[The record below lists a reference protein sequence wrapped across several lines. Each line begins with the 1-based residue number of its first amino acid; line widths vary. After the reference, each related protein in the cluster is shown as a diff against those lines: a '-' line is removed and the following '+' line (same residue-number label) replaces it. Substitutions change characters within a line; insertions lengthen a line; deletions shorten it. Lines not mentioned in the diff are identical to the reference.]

1 MVSNN
6 NNTSQKKLNRFTP
19 KKRVSSA
26 EKSTLMRPSILL
38 TGAGLIALAAAIG
51 WLSLFTK
58 TNDVRV
64 SIKNI
69 EVADDGATQLT
80 GARYKGTTK
89 TGKTYEITATT
100 AIEENNGSGIIQ
112 MVEPTGFITQSNG
125 GRINITALNGAFSQS
140 DNVVDLKGMV
150 VLKQTKQNVTMT
162 TEALLANL
170 DAGEMQ
176 SDLPVEVTSPDAHIT
191 GQNIRVTDDGNVM
204 MFGGTSKMILH
215 NVKAIN

>member
-1 MVSNN
+1 MASNN
-6 NNTSQKKLNRFTP
+6 NDTSQKKLNRFTP
-19 KKRVSSA
+19 KKRASSA
-26 EKSTLMRPSILL
+26 EKSTLMRPSIFL
-38 TGAGLIALAAAIG
+38 TGAGLIVLATAIG

-125 GRINITALNGAFSQS
+125 GRINITALNGAFLQS

>member
-1 MVSNN
+1 MASNN
-6 NNTSQKKLNRFTP
+6 NDTSQKKLNRFTP
-19 KKRVSSA
+19 KKRASSA

-150 VLKQTKQNVTMT
+150 VLNQTKQNVTMT

-191 GQNIRVTDDGNVM
+191 GQNIRVTDHGNVM

>member
-1 MVSNN
+1 MASNN
-6 NNTSQKKLNRFTP
+6 NDTSQKKLNRFTP
-19 KKRVSSA
+19 KKRASSA
-26 EKSTLMRPSILL
+26 EKSTLMRPSIFL

-51 WLSLFTK
+51 WLSLFSK

-69 EVADDGATQLT
+69 KVADDGATQLT

-125 GRINITALNGAFSQS
+125 GRINITALNGAFLQS

-204 MFGGTSKMILH
+204 MFGGTSKMILDRKS
-215 NVKAIN
+215 VV

>member
-1 MVSNN
+1 MASNN
-6 NNTSQKKLNRFTP
+6 NDTSQKKLNRFTP
-19 KKRVSSA
+19 KKRASSA

-125 GRINITALNGAFSQS
+125 GRINITALNGAFLQS

-191 GQNIRVTDDGNVM
+191 GQNIRVTDNGNVM

>member
-1 MVSNN
+1 MASNN
-6 NNTSQKKLNRFTP
+6 NDTSQKKLNRFTP
-19 KKRVSSA
+19 KKRSSSA
-26 EKSTLMRPSILL
+26 EKSTLMRPSIFL

-89 TGKTYEITATT
+89 TGKIYEITATT
-100 AIEENNGSGIIQ
+100 AIEKNNGSGIIQ

-191 GQNIRVTDDGNVM
+191 GQNIRVTDHGNVM

>member
-1 MVSNN
+1 MASNN
-6 NNTSQKKLNRFTP
+6 NDTSQKKLNRFTP
-19 KKRVSSA
+19 KKRASSA
-26 EKSTLMRPSILL
+26 EKSTLMRPSIFL

-125 GRINITALNGAFSQS
+125 GRINITALNGAFLQS

-191 GQNIRVTDDGNVM
+191 GQNIRVTDHGNVM

>member
-1 MVSNN
+1 MASNN
-6 NNTSQKKLNRFTP
+6 NDTSQKKLNRFTP
-19 KKRVSSA
+19 KKRASSA

-191 GQNIRVTDDGNVM
+191 GQNIRVTDHGNVM
-204 MFGGTSKMILH
+204 MFGGTSKMVLH

>member
-1 MVSNN
+1 MASDNSD
-6 NNTSQKKLNRFTP
+6 TPQKKLNRFTP
-19 KKRVSSA
+19 KKRASTA

-58 TNDVRV
+58 ISDVRV

-69 EVADDGATQLT
+69 EMADDGSTQLT

-89 TGKTYEITATT
+89 TGKTYEINATT
-100 AIEENNGSGIIQ
+100 AIEDNNGSGIIK

-125 GRINITALNGAFSQS
+125 GHINITALNGAFSQS
-140 DNVVDLKGMV
+140 DNMVDLKGMV
-150 VLKQTKQNVTMT
+150 VLRQTKQNVTMR

-170 DAGEMQ
+170 DVGEMQ

-191 GQNIRVTDDGNVM
+191 GQNIRVTDHGNVM
-204 MFGGTSKMILH
+204 MFGGTSKMVLH

>member
-1 MVSNN
+1 MASNN
-6 NNTSQKKLNRFTP
+6 NDTSQKKLNRFTP
-19 KKRVSSA
+19 KKRASSA

-125 GRINITALNGAFSQS
+125 GRINITALNGAFLQS

-191 GQNIRVTDDGNVM
+191 GQNIRVTDHGNVM

-215 NVKAIN
+215 NIKAIN

>member
-1 MVSNN
+1 MASNN
-6 NNTSQKKLNRFTP
+6 NDTSQKKLNRFTP
-19 KKRVSSA
+19 KKRSSSA

-89 TGKTYEITATT
+89 TGKTYEITAIT

-125 GRINITALNGAFSQS
+125 GRINVTALNGAFSQS

-176 SDLPVEVTSPDAHIT
+176 SDLPVEVTSLT
-191 GQNIRVTDDGNVM
+191 RT
-204 MFGGTSKMILH
+204 
-215 NVKAIN
+215 

>member
-1 MVSNN
+1 MASNN
-6 NNTSQKKLNRFTP
+6 NDTSQKKLNRFTP
-19 KKRVSSA
+19 KKRASSA

-89 TGKTYEITATT
+89 TGKIYEITATT

-125 GRINITALNGAFSQS
+125 GRINITALNGAFLQS

-176 SDLPVEVTSPDAHIT
+176 SDLPVEVTSPEAHIT
-191 GQNIRVTDDGNVM
+191 GQNIRVTDHGNVM

>member
-1 MVSNN
+1 MASNN
-6 NNTSQKKLNRFTP
+6 NDTSQKKLNRFTP
-19 KKRVSSA
+19 KKRASSA

-112 MVEPTGFITQSNG
+112 MVQPTGFITQSNG

-191 GQNIRVTDDGNVM
+191 GQNIRVTDHGNVM

-215 NVKAIN
+215 NVKAI

>member
-1 MVSNN
+1 MASNN
-6 NNTSQKKLNRFTP
+6 NDTSQKKLNRFTP
-19 KKRVSSA
+19 KKRASSA

-191 GQNIRVTDDGNVM
+191 GQNIRVTDHGNVM

-215 NVKAIN
+215 NIKAIN

>member
-1 MVSNN
+1 MASNN
-6 NNTSQKKLNRFTP
+6 NDTSQKKLNRFTP
-19 KKRVSSA
+19 KKRASSA

-176 SDLPVEVTSPDAHIT
+176 SDLPVEVTSPEAHIT
-191 GQNIRVTDDGNVM
+191 GQNIRVTDNGNVM

>member
-1 MVSNN
+1 MESDNSD
-6 NNTSQKKLNRFTP
+6 TPQKKLNRFTP
-19 KKRVSSA
+19 KKRASTA
-26 EKSTLMRPSILL
+26 DKSTLMRPSILL
-38 TGAGLIALAAAIG
+38 TGAGLIALAGAIG

-58 TNDVRV
+58 ISDVRV

-69 EVADDGATQLT
+69 EVADDGSTQLT

-89 TGKTYEITATT
+89 SGKTYEITATT
-100 AIEENNGSGIIQ
+100 AIEDNNGSGIIK

-140 DNVVDLKGMV
+140 DNMVDLKGMV
-150 VLKQTKQNVTMT
+150 VLRQTKQNVTMR

-170 DAGEMQ
+170 DVGEMQ

-191 GQNIRVTDDGNVM
+191 GQNIRVTDHGNVM
-204 MFGGTSKMILH
+204 MFGGTSKMVLH

>member
-1 MVSNN
+1 MASNN
-6 NNTSQKKLNRFTP
+6 NDTSQKKLNRFTP
-19 KKRVSSA
+19 KKRASSA
-26 EKSTLMRPSILL
+26 EKSTLMRPSIFL

-191 GQNIRVTDDGNVM
+191 GQNIRVTDHGNVM

>member
-1 MVSNN
+1 MASNN
-6 NNTSQKKLNRFTP
+6 NDTSQKKLNRFTP
-19 KKRVSSA
+19 KKRASSV

-191 GQNIRVTDDGNVM
+191 GQNIRVTDHGNVM

>member
-1 MVSNN
+1 MASNN
-6 NNTSQKKLNRFTP
+6 NDTSQKKLNRFTP
-19 KKRVSSA
+19 KKRASSE

-191 GQNIRVTDDGNVM
+191 GQNIRVTDHGNVM

>member
-1 MVSNN
+1 MASNN
-6 NNTSQKKLNRFTP
+6 NDTSQKKLNRFTP
-19 KKRVSSA
+19 KKRASSA

-51 WLSLFTK
+51 WLSIFNK

-191 GQNIRVTDDGNVM
+191 GQNIRVTDHGNVM

-215 NVKAIN
+215 NVKAIK

>member
-1 MVSNN
+1 MASNN
-6 NNTSQKKLNRFTP
+6 NDTSQKKLNRFTP
-19 KKRVSSA
+19 KKRASSA

-89 TGKTYEITATT
+89 TGKIYEITATT

-125 GRINITALNGAFSQS
+125 GRINITALNGAFLQS

-191 GQNIRVTDDGNVM
+191 GQNIRVTDHGNVM

>member
-1 MVSNN
+1 MASNN
-6 NNTSQKKLNRFTP
+6 NDTSQKKLNRFTP
-19 KKRVSSA
+19 KKRASSA
-26 EKSTLMRPSILL
+26 EKSTLMRPSIFL
-38 TGAGLIALAAAIG
+38 TGAGLIAIAAAIG

-191 GQNIRVTDDGNVM
+191 GQNIRVTDHGNVM

>member
-1 MVSNN
+1 MASNN
-6 NNTSQKKLNRFTP
+6 NDTSQKKLNRFTP
-19 KKRVSSA
+19 KKRASSA

-191 GQNIRVTDDGNVM
+191 GQNIRVTDNGNVM

>member
-1 MVSNN
+1 MASNN
-6 NNTSQKKLNRFTP
+6 NDTSQKKLNRFTP
-19 KKRVSSA
+19 KKRASSA

-191 GQNIRVTDDGNVM
+191 GQNIRVTDHGNVM

>member
-1 MVSNN
+1 MASNN
-6 NNTSQKKLNRFTP
+6 NDTSQKKLNRFTP
-19 KKRVSSA
+19 KKRASSA

-140 DNVVDLKGMV
+140 DKVVDLKGMV

-191 GQNIRVTDDGNVM
+191 GQNIRVTDHGNVM

>member
-1 MVSNN
+1 MASNN
-6 NNTSQKKLNRFTP
+6 NDTSQKKLNRFTP
-19 KKRVSSA
+19 KKRASSA

>member
-1 MVSNN
+1 MASNN
-6 NNTSQKKLNRFTP
+6 NDTSQKKLNRFAP
-19 KKRVSSA
+19 KKRASST
-26 EKSTLMRPSILL
+26 EKSILMRPSILL

-100 AIEENNGSGIIQ
+100 AIEENNGSGIIH

-191 GQNIRVTDDGNVM
+191 GQSIRVTDHGNVM
-204 MFGGTSKMILH
+204 MFGGNSKMILH

>member
-1 MVSNN
+1 MASNN

-19 KKRVSSA
+19 KKRASSA

>member
-1 MVSNN
+1 MASNN
-6 NNTSQKKLNRFTP
+6 NDTSQKKLNRFTP
-19 KKRVSSA
+19 KKRASSA

-51 WLSLFTK
+51 WLSLLTK

-89 TGKTYEITATT
+89 TGKIYEITATT

-125 GRINITALNGAFSQS
+125 GRINITALNGAFLQS

-191 GQNIRVTDDGNVM
+191 GQNIRVTDHGNVM

>member
-1 MVSNN
+1 MASNN
-6 NNTSQKKLNRFTP
+6 NDTSQKKLNRFTP
-19 KKRVSSA
+19 KKRASSA

-100 AIEENNGSGIIQ
+100 AIEENNSSGIIQ

-191 GQNIRVTDDGNVM
+191 GQNIRVTDHGNVM